1 MEFDR
6 VVGHDRQ
13 KQMLAALIGK
23 DKLPHALL
31 FAGPDGVGKR
41 ILAMELIKNL
51 FCEEG
56 RACGSCRPCR
66 ALTAGHHPD
75 FTLLSRETSI
85 KIDELRAIR
94 KDVYEPPYEAPVR
107 AIVIDNA
114 ELMTREAGNALLKTL
129 EEPPPSNV
137 FVLVSSR
144 EQEIPLTVRSRCMR
158 IGFGPLSRITVRS
171 YFGERLGMESGQAGL
186 LADLGHGSIAAGLF
200 WQDEN
205 NFQMR
210 RRIAELVVGKK
221 GGFGQ
226 ALLVA
231 EGMTV
236 KGNEL
241 HYLFFLLSFFRD
253 VWWLRNTG
261 DASGVANS
269 DLSDIMME
277 SRAGDPNWL
286 ESSIG
291 RVQETIRTLRYNVN
305 RWLTLEDL
313 MINIARTP

>member
-1 MEFDR
+1 MEFNS

-13 KQMLAALIGK
+13 KQMLAALVDK

-41 ILAMELIKNL
+41 VLAVELIKNL
-51 FCEEG
+51 FCEQG

-75 FTLLSRETSI
+75 FTILSRETSI

-114 ELMTREAGNALLKTL
+114 DLMTREAGNALLKTL

-137 FVLVSSR
+137 FILVSSR

-158 IGFGPLSRITVRS
+158 IGFGPLSRATVGS
-171 YFGERLGMESGQAGL
+171 YFGERLRMEGGQARL
-186 LADLGHGSIAAGLF
+186 LADLSHGSIAAGLF

-205 NFQMR
+205 NFRMR
-210 RRIAELVVGKK
+210 RRIAELIVGKK
-221 GGFGQ
+221 EGFTQ

-231 EGMTV
+231 EGMTG

-241 HYLFFLLSFFRD
+241 YYLFFLLSLFRD
-253 VWWLRNTG
+253 IWWLRNAG

-269 DLSDIMME
+269 DLCELMME
-277 SRAGDPNWL
+277 SRASDPGWIEN
-286 ESSIG
+286 SVR

>member
-1 MEFDR
+1 MEFNS

-13 KQMLAALIGK
+13 KQMLATLVGK

-41 ILAMELIKNL
+41 ILAIELIKNL
-51 FCEEG
+51 FCEER
-56 RACGSCRPCR
+56 RACGSCHPCR

-75 FTLLSRETSI
+75 FTILSRETSI

-114 ELMTREAGNALLKTL
+114 DLMTREAGNALLKTL

-137 FVLVSSR
+137 FILVSSR

-158 IGFGPLSRITVRS
+158 IGFGPLSRTTVCS
-171 YFGERLGMESGQAGL
+171 YFVERLRMESGQARL
-186 LADLGHGSIAAGLF
+186 LADLSHGSIAAGLF

-205 NFQMR
+205 NFRMR
-210 RRIAELVVGKK
+210 RRIAELIVGKK
-221 GGFGQ
+221 GGFTQ

-231 EGMTV
+231 EGMTA

-253 VWWLRNTG
+253 IWWLRNTG
-261 DASGVANS
+261 DASGIGNS
-269 DLSDIMME
+269 DLSEIMLE
-277 SRAGDPNWL
+277 SRTGDPGWL
-286 ESSIG
+286 EYSVR
-291 RVQETIRTLRYNVN
+291 RVQETMRTLRYNVN

-313 MINIARTP
+313 MVSIARTP